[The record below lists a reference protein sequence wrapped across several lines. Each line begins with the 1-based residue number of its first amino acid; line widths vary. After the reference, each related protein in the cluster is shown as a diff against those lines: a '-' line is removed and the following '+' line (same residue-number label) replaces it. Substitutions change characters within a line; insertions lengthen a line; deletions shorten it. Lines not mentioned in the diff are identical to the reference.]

1 MTRLNAFLSEDGAW
15 PARMQQLVVQHAF
28 FCDSP
33 LFRIST
39 ILHVCSQTSKERC
52 LPGLT
57 VLSRK

>member
-39 ILHVCSQTSKERC
+39 VLHVCSQTSKERC
-52 LPGLT
+52 LPDLT